1 MDKESFNCITNT
13 LKQLAVRRPDTFDGI
28 NTGVDREL
36 TLCWHDQSTF
46 DDRKSLC
53 LYRQHV
59 DSKQNLLVDCGSLLC
74 AHIAS
79 RPLKPRKAFIFSAL
93 SRIARGS

>member
-36 TLCWHDQSTF
+36 TLCWHDEKRERRLFSFHDVRRRSRAQTLALDFEACAKRTMPSTPC
-46 DDRKSLC
+46 S
-53 LYRQHV
+53 
-59 DSKQNLLVDCGSLLC
+59 
-74 AHIAS
+74 
-79 RPLKPRKAFIFSAL
+79 
-93 SRIARGS
+93 